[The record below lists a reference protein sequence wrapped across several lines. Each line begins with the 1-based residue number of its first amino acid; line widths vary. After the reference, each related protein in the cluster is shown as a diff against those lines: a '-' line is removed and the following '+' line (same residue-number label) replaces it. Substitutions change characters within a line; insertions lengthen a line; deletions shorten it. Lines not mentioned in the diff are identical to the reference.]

1 LRETGESLDT
11 TSLRLVVLWHR
22 MLEVLEEPSGFSTA
36 ELLGNAAMAIGA
48 LVVIW
53 GALRLMGINLLT
65 EIQNAIER
73 AMH

>member
-1 LRETGESLDT
+1 MDHLTLRF
-11 TSLRLVVLWHR
+11 LVAWHR
-22 MLEVLEEPSGFSTA
+22 LLDVLEDPGGFSTA

-53 GALRLMGINLLT
+53 GALRLMGVNLLT
-65 EIQNAIER
+65 DIQNTIEK

>member
-1 LRETGESLDT
+1 MNDV
-11 TSLRLVVLWHR
+11 SLRLLLWWHR
-22 MLEVLEEPSGFSTA
+22 VLDLVEDPRGFSTA

-53 GALRLMGINLLT
+53 GALRLLGINLLT
-65 EIQNAIER
+65 EIQNAIEK

>member
-1 LRETGESLDT
+1 LDDV
-11 TSLRLVVLWHR
+11 SLRLVVLWHR
-22 MLEVLEEPSGFSTA
+22 MLEVVEDPSGFSTA

-53 GALRLMGINLLT
+53 GGLRLMGVNLLT
-65 EIQNAIER
+65 EIQNAIEK

>member
-1 LRETGESLDT
+1 MEDI
-11 TSLRLVVLWHR
+11 SLRLVVLWHR
-22 MLEVLEEPSGFSTA
+22 MLEVLEDPSGFSTA

-53 GALRLMGINLLT
+53 GGLRLMGIDLLKQ
-65 EIQNAIER
+65 IQAAIEK

>member
-1 LRETGESLDT
+1 LDDI
-11 TSLRLVVLWHR
+11 SLRLVVLWHR
-22 MLEVLEEPSGFSTA
+22 MLQVLEDPGGFSTA

>member
-1 LRETGESLDT
+1 LDDV
-11 TSLRLVVLWHR
+11 SLRLVVLWHR
-22 MLEVLEEPSGFSTA
+22 MLQVLEDPSGFSTA

-53 GALRLMGINLLT
+53 GGLRLMGVDLLKQ
-65 EIQNAIER
+65 IQAAIEK

>member
-1 LRETGESLDT
+1 MHDI
-11 TSLRLVVLWHR
+11 SLRMVVLWHR
-22 MLEVLEEPSGFSTA
+22 MLEVMEDPDGFSTA

-53 GALRLMGINLLT
+53 GGLRLMGVNLLT
-65 EIQNAIER
+65 EIQNAIEK

>member
-1 LRETGESLDT
+1 MDN

-22 MLEVLEEPSGFSTA
+22 MLEALEDPGGFSTA

-53 GALRLMGINLLT
+53 GGLRLMGINLLA
-65 EIQNAIER
+65 EIQNAIEK

>member
-1 LRETGESLDT
+1 MENV
-11 TSLRLVVLWHR
+11 SLRLLLFWHR
-22 MLEVLEEPSGFSTA
+22 MLEVLEDPSGFSTA

-53 GALRLMGINLLT
+53 GGLRLMGVDLLKQ
-65 EIQNAIER
+65 IQAAIEK

>member
-1 LRETGESLDT
+1 LDDI
-11 TSLRLVVLWHR
+11 SLRLVVLWHR
-22 MLEVLEEPSGFSTA
+22 MFEVVEDPSGFSTA

-53 GALRLMGINLLT
+53 GGLRLMGVNLLT
-65 EIQNAIER
+65 EIQNAIEK

>member
-1 LRETGESLDT
+1 MENV
-11 TSLRLVVLWHR
+11 SLRLLLFWHR
-22 MLEVLEEPSGFSTA
+22 MLEVLEDPDGFSTA

-53 GALRLMGINLLT
+53 GGLRLMGVDLLKQ
-65 EIQNAIER
+65 IQAAIEK